1 MNKILATALMILLL
15 FYLGSLTLIICLD
28 LYAASV
34 YYFGADQEG
43 SVFIDT
49 LLYDPFIRSFSMVKA
64 PFLKDSTHMDIV
76 AGGYLNSAL
85 YRAWFFAALTTA
97 AVFINGVL
105 VWLFPSF
112 VEIFDLK
119 LDIETFKS

>member
-1 MNKILATALMILLL
+1 MKRSPLKLIVAIVLILLM
-15 FYLGSLTLIICLD
+15 FYVGSLTLIICLD

-43 SVFIDT
+43 IVFIDI
-49 LLYDPFIRSFSMVKA
+49 LLYDPSIRSFSMVKA
-64 PFLKDSTHMDIV
+64 PFLTDSSHMDIV

-97 AVFINGVL
+97 AVFINGLL
-105 VWLFPSF
+105 VWLFSKFRRNNRP
-112 VEIFDLK
+112 K
-119 LDIETFKS
+119 TRY